1 MNYIGIDIGSTSA
14 KTAVFSDDAKIQTL
28 FVIPTGWSSFQ
39 ALETIEEILRQ
50 KGIELENSRIVSTG
64 YGRKAVKYADKA
76 ITEITCHAKGA
87 AQLFGDAPM
96 HIIDVGG
103 QDTKVISAAN
113 GRVEEFFMNDKCSAG
128 TGKFVEIMANR
139 LAVPVDELGAY
150 AANHTEKIS
159 ISSMCTVFAES
170 EIISMIGQGA
180 SRENIAWGILSS
192 IAMKV
197 KTEYSKLTSKD
208 CPVYLTGGLCEN
220 TYFTELLSD
229 YIGKKVGTAPNARFA
244 GAIGAAVYAL
254 GDARPLGLSS

>member
-14 KTAVFSDDAKIQTL
+14 KTAVLSEQGDILTL
-28 FVIPTGWSSFQ
+28 FVVPTGWSSFQ
-39 ALETIEEILRQ
+39 ALETIEQILKQ
-50 KGIELENSRIVSTG
+50 KGIDLESSRIVSTG

-87 AQLFGDAPM
+87 AKLFGEAPM

-103 QDTKVISAAN
+103 QDTKVIAAFD

-139 LAVPVDELGAY
+139 LAVPVDELGKY
-150 AANHTEKIS
+150 AANHTEKIT

-197 KTEYSKLTSKD
+197 KQEYSKLTTAKRS
-208 CPVYLTGGLCEN
+208 VYLTGGLCEN
-220 TYFTELLSD
+220 TYFTELLSE
-229 YIGKKVGTAPNARFA
+229 YIGKKVETAPDSRYA
-244 GAIGAAVYAL
+244 GAIGAAVQAFVMF
-254 GDARPLGLSS
+254 GN

>member
-14 KTAVFSDDAKIQTL
+14 KTAVLSENAELLTA
-28 FVIPTGWSSFQ
+28 FVVPTGWSSFQ
-39 ALETIEEILRQ
+39 ALEMIEQQLKQ

-87 AQLFGDAPM
+87 ERLFGEKPM

-103 QDTKVISAAN
+103 QDTKVISAS
-113 GRVEEFFMNDKCSAG
+113 GGKVEEFFMNDKCSAG

-139 LAVPVDELGAY
+139 LAVPVDELGLL
-150 AANHTEKIS
+150 AAHHTENIT

-192 IAMKV
+192 IAVKV
-197 KTEYSKLTSKD
+197 KQEYSKLPSED
-208 CPVYLTGGLCEN
+208 RPVYLTGGLCEN
-220 TYFTELLSD
+220 TYFTELLSR
-229 YIGKKVGTAPNARFA
+229 YIGKTVETVPEARFA
-244 GAIGAAVYAL
+244 GAIGAAVQAL
-254 GDARPLGLSS
+254 AI

>member
-14 KTAVFSDDAKIQTL
+14 KTAVLSDNGEILEL
-28 FVIPTGWSSFQ
+28 FVVPTGWSSFQ
-39 ALETIEEILRQ
+39 ALETIEQVLKK
-50 KGIELENSRIVSTG
+50 KGIEMENSRIVSTG

-76 ITEITCHAKGA
+76 ITEITCHARGA
-87 AQLFGDAPM
+87 AKLFGEKPM

-103 QDTKVISAAN
+103 QDTKVIAVWG

-139 LAVPVDELGAY
+139 LSVPVDELGRY
-150 AANHTEKIS
+150 AAEHTEKIA

-170 EIISMIGQGA
+170 EIISMIGQGS

-197 KTEYSKLTSKD
+197 KQEYSKLPGED
-208 CPVYLTGGLCEN
+208 RPVFLTGGLCDN
-220 TYFTELLSD
+220 SYFTELLSG
-229 YIGKKVGTAPNARFA
+229 YIGKEVGTSPDARFA
-244 GAIGAAVYAL
+244 GAIGAADHAL
-254 GDARPLGLSS
+254 ALS

>member
-14 KTAVFSDDAKIQTL
+14 KTAVLSEKGEILSL

-39 ALETIEEILRQ
+39 ALETIEQILKQ
-50 KGIELENSRIVSTG
+50 KGIDIENSHIVSTG
-64 YGRKAVKYADKA
+64 YGRKAVRYADKA
-76 ITEITCHAKGA
+76 VTEITCHTKGA
-87 AQLFGDAPM
+87 AKLFDEGPM

-103 QDTKVISAAN
+103 QDTKVIAASG

-139 LAVPVDELGAY
+139 LEVPVDEIGTY
-150 AANHTEKIS
+150 AADHTEKMT

-192 IAMKV
+192 IATKV
-197 KTEYSKLTSKD
+197 KQEYSKLSYD
-208 CPVYLTGGLCEN
+208 DRPVYLTGGLCEN
-220 TYFTELLSD
+220 TYFTKLLSE
-229 YIGKKVGTAPNARFA
+229 YIGKEVQTVPNARYA
-244 GAIGAAVYAL
+244 GAIGAAVLASV
-254 GDARPLGLSS
+254 R

>member
-14 KTAVFSDDAKIQTL
+14 KTAVLSEQGEIMAL
-28 FVIPTGWSSFQ
+28 FVVPTGWSSFQ
-39 ALETIEEILRQ
+39 ALETIEGTLKQ
-50 KGIELENSRIVSTG
+50 KGIDIENSRIVSTG

-87 AQLFGDAPM
+87 AKLFGEGSM

-103 QDTKVISAAN
+103 QDTKVISAK
-113 GRVEEFFMNDKCSAG
+113 GGKVEEFFMNDKCSAG

-139 LAVPVDELGAY
+139 LAVPVDELGTY
-150 AANHTEKIS
+150 AADHTEKIT

-197 KTEYSKLTSKD
+197 KQEYSKLPTED
-208 CPVYLTGGLCEN
+208 RPVYLTGGLCEN
-220 TYFTELLSD
+220 TYFTELLSE
-229 YIGKKVGTAPNARFA
+229 YIGKKVETLPDARFA
-244 GAIGAAVYAL
+244 GAIGAAVMAL
-254 GDARPLGLSS
+254 SL

>member
-14 KTAVFSDDAKIQTL
+14 KTAVLSEQGDILTV
-28 FVIPTGWSSFQ
+28 FVVPTGWSSFQ
-39 ALETIEEILRQ
+39 ALETIEETLKQ
-50 KGIELENSRIVSTG
+50 KGIEIANSRIISTG
-64 YGRKAVKYADKA
+64 YGRKVVKYADKA

-87 AQLFGDAPM
+87 AKLFGEKPM

-103 QDTKVISAAN
+103 QDTKVIAAAD

-139 LAVPVDELGAY
+139 LVVPMDELGTY
-150 AANHTEKIS
+150 AAKHTEKIA

-197 KTEYSKLTSKD
+197 KQEYNKLPSED
-208 CPVYLTGGLCEN
+208 RPIYLTGGLCEN
-220 TYFTELLSD
+220 TYFIELLSD
-229 YIGKKVGTAPNARFA
+229 YIGKKVETMPNSRYA
-244 GAIGAAVYAL
+244 GAIGAAIQAYSL
-254 GDARPLGLSS
+254 FGSDR